1 MTNTHG
7 PNHTE
12 AAPSAPDPRP
22 ERSEKR
28 PATNAIDELAPGVL
42 RSQLPVQ
49 LPGLGH
55 VNCYML
61 QDRNGVALVDPGLP
75 GDDAWQA
82 LLDRLRRADYKVS
95 DVHTVIVTHSHYDH
109 YGGAERLREEAGAR
123 IVGHRDLLNRMAPPD
138 IDDDAEFIDVDGE
151 VKQGRGETGFGRV
164 TPWGTWSEPPEEVIA
179 HWQRLGIDAGGFPQ
193 APKPDL
199 ALIEA
204 QQIELAGRPW
214 VAVHTPGHTAD
225 HLCLYDAEHGIML
238 TGDHVLP
245 TITPH
250 ISGFADGDAPLTS
263 FMDSL
268 QRMHDFDDVQLAL
281 PAHGDPFT
289 DLVGRADHICTH
301 HLERLDD
308 FRNAAQELETGSVN
322 QFMRHAFRERS
333 WGGMAESETYA
344 HLDHLRDHGELEA
357 SWIDGLLCF
366 SAVEAPEANHDH
378 TDATC

>member
-1 MTNTHG
+1 MSQSSTDT
-7 PNHTE
+7 
-12 AAPSAPDPRP
+12 RP
-22 ERSEKR
+22 ERSEQR
-28 PATNAIDELAPGVL
+28 AATNEITELAPGVL

-61 QDRNGVALVDPGLP
+61 QDGDGVTLVDPGLP
-75 GDDAWQA
+75 GEQAWQA
-82 LLDRLRRADYKVS
+82 LVDRLKRADYSVG

-123 IVGHRDLLNRMAPPD
+123 IVAHRDLMNRMAPPD

-151 VKQGRGETGFGRV
+151 VKRGRGETGFGRV
-164 TPWGTWSEPPEEVIA
+164 TPWGTWSEPPVEVVD
-179 HWQRLGIDAGGFPQ
+179 HWQQLGIGVGIEFPQ
-193 APKPDL
+193 APRPDI
-199 ALIEA
+199 ALGDA
-204 QQIELAGRPW
+204 QQITLAGRPW

-225 HLCLYDAEHGIML
+225 HLCLYDAEHGLML

-250 ISGFADGDAPLTS
+250 ISGFADGEAPLKK

-268 QRMHDFDDVQLAL
+268 QRMHDFSDVTLAM

-289 DLVGRADHICTH
+289 DLTGRADHICGH

-308 FRNAAQELETGSVN
+308 FREAAAELETASVN
-322 QFMRHAFRERS
+322 AYMRRAFKERS

-344 HLDHLRDHGELEA
+344 HLDHLRDHGELDTT
-357 SWIDGLLCF
+357 WVDGLLHF
-366 SAVEAPEANHDH
+366 TTPGL
-378 TDATC
+378 

>member
-1 MTNTHG
+1 MTDT
-7 PNHTE
+7 
-12 AAPSAPDPRP
+12 PSPSSRP

-28 PATNAIDELAPGVL
+28 PAREQITELAPGVL
-42 RSQLPVQ
+42 RSELPVQ

-61 QDRNGVALVDPGLP
+61 QDGDGVALVDPGLP
-75 GDDAWQA
+75 GEQAWAA
-82 LLDRLRRADYKVS
+82 LVDRLRRAEYEVS

-123 IVGHRDLLNRMAPPD
+123 IIGHHDLMNRMAPPD

-151 VKQGRGETGFGRV
+151 VKIGRGETGFGRV
-164 TPWGTWSEPPEEVIA
+164 TPWGTWSEPPVEVVDHWKQLGIA
-179 HWQRLGIDAGGFPQ
+179 HGSSDFPH
-193 APKPDL
+193 APTPDL
-199 ALIEA
+199 ALA
-204 QQIELAGRPW
+204 DNQQVLLAGRPW

-225 HLCLYDAEHGIML
+225 HLCLYDAEHGLML

-250 ISGFADGDAPLTS
+250 ISGFASEDAPLTR

-268 QRMHDFDDVQLAL
+268 KRMHDFADVKLAM
-281 PAHGDPFT
+281 PAHGDPFA
-289 DLVGRADHICTH
+289 DLTGRADHICDH

-308 FRNAAQELETGSVN
+308 FRTAASELESAPVN
-322 QFMRHAFRERS
+322 AFMKHAFKERS

-344 HLDHLRDHGELEA
+344 HLDHLRDRGELDTV
-357 SWIDGLLCF
+357 WVDGLLHF
-366 SAVEAPEANHDH
+366 QSL
-378 TDATC
+378 